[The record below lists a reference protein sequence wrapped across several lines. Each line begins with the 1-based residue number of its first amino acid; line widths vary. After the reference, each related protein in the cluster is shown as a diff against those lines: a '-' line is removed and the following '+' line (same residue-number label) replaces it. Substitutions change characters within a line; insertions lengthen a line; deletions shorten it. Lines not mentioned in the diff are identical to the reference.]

1 MERDIDNDLD
11 QGEADLKDKR
21 SKLDKNLKDNQSDN
35 QELKENIKRE
45 KEKIQKI

>member
-11 QGEADLKDKR
+11 QGESELKEKR
-21 SKLDKNLKDNQSDN
+21 SKLDKNLKDTQSDN
-35 QELKENIKRE
+35 QELKDNIKRE